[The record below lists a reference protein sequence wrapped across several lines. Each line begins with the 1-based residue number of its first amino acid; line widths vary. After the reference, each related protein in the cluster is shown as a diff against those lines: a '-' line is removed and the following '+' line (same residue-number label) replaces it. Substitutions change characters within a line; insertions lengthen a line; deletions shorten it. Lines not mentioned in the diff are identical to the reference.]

1 MLAQPDGVDVR
12 INACEGA
19 VPPRRHRKGTG
30 SNAGVETSNAS
41 SGSAVHRLSGVDSE
55 LEMRVPPLRGWP
67 QHPSYRRAVG
77 AGLRRAKA
85 SGMQI

>member
-1 MLAQPDGVDVR
+1 MLAQPDGVEVR

-30 SNAGVETSNAS
+30 SNS